1 MEVDKVRSLYASLPG
16 LALTEKILVTPAA
29 DFDHQVWER
38 AKLAPGDTPARPGK
52 DNR

>member
-16 LALTEKILVTPAA
+16 LTLTEKILVALA
-29 DFDHQVWER
+29 GGDAQ
-38 AKLAPGDTPARPGK
+38 AKPGK